1 MAHKPGLYAREEIA
15 MATMEHKG
23 FMAKIDYDAD
33 IDSFL
38 GCVVNVSSPI
48 TFYGK
53 TTAEPREEFARSVD
67 AWLEVC
73 RERGLE
79 PEKPYSGRLTVR
91 MTPEIH
97 RMIASA
103 AAVSGKSLNAWVVDA
118 LKESA
123 AHA

>member
-1 MAHKPGLYAREEIA
+1 
-15 MATMEHKG
+15 MATMEHNG
-23 FMAKIDYDAD
+23 FRAVIDYDAE
-33 IDSFL
+33 IDSFF
-38 GCVVNVSSPI
+38 GNVVNVSSPI

-53 TTAEPREEFARSVD
+53 TTAELREEFARSVD

-73 RERGLE
+73 RERGIE

-103 AAVSGKSLNAWVVDA
+103 AAISGKSINTWVVEA

-123 AHA
+123 SHT

>member
-1 MAHKPGLYAREEIA
+1 

-23 FMAKIDYDAD
+23 FMAKIDYNAD
-33 IDSFL
+33 IDSFF

-53 TTAEPREEFARSVD
+53 TTAELREEFARSID
-67 AWLEVC
+67 TWLEVC
-73 RERGLE
+73 HEHGIE

-91 MTPEIH
+91 MTPETH

-118 LKESA
+118 LKASA
-123 AHA
+123 VHA

>member
-1 MAHKPGLYAREEIA
+1 MA
-15 MATMEHKG
+15 MMEHNG
-23 FMAKIDYDAD
+23 FRAIIDYDAEL
-33 IDSFL
+33 DSFC
-38 GCVVNVSSPI
+38 GNVVNMSSPI

-53 TTAEPREEFARSVD
+53 TTAELREEFARSVD

-73 RERGLE
+73 RERGIE

-97 RMIASA
+97 RVIASA
-103 AAVSGKSLNAWVVDA
+103 AAISGKSLNTWVVEA

-123 AHA
+123 SHT

>member
-1 MAHKPGLYAREEIA
+1 

-33 IDSFL
+33 IDSFF

-53 TTAEPREEFARSVD
+53 TTAELREEFARSVN